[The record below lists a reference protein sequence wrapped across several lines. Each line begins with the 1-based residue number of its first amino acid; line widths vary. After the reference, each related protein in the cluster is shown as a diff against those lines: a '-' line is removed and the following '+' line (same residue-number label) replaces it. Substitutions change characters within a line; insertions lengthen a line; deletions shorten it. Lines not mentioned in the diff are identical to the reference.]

1 MSSSLPR
8 IRNVKVVGPSSIEV
22 TWHDRRRDLVNLIG
36 WIATG
41 GELLAPL
48 ADPHVFSTARAGAHG
63 SSIEWGNDDDLAIDA
78 IHLAKIAGKQR
89 ALDATELATWQT
101 ANSFSNVEAAT
112 LVGVSRSTWA
122 AYKSGKSPPPT
133 AVAMI
138 VRASQDDRSLIHALH
153 RPQSKRPGR
162 PKAVA

>member
-48 ADPHVFSTARAGAHG
+48 ADPHIFSTARAGAHG

-101 ANSFSNVEAAT
+101 ANSF
-112 LVGVSRSTWA
+112 
-122 AYKSGKSPPPT
+122 P
-133 AVAMI
+133 M
-138 VRASQDDRSLIHALH
+138 
-153 RPQSKRPGR
+153 
-162 PKAVA
+162 